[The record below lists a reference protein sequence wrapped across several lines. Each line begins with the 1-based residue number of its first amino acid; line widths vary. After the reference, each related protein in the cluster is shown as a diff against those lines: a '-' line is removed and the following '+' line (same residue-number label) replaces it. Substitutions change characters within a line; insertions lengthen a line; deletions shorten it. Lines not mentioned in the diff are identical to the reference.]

1 MSPIRFKEARESE
14 TNAIIYDKPYCPKIH
29 VDTGDISSVVSTA
42 LSLLFHEDDNDD
54 EGGSTPLKLKL
65 QHRLEVKVVT
75 GGITNAL
82 FCISGFA
89 PDREYDALLVR
100 VFGAEGMIDRDVET
114 STFACLSESGIA
126 PKYMGRFGNGRVEGW
141 LDGYCPLSL
150 SNFQDEGT
158 AEKIAVQMANLH
170 FGFCVPS
177 ELHMWHNEEEPGLWV
192 QIFSWIEKA
201 RKTTSY
207 KTEGD
212 DERASKLLDLP
223 GVATELDWLKNEVIP
238 KDSKV
243 AFCHNDALA
252 GNIMKHTDTG
262 VIQLIDFEYGGANYI
277 AFDIANHFNEYA
289 GGTSTEENGVPD
301 YTLLP
306 SLERQMAFITAYV
319 GASRLAKGEDDVT
332 EKSSEEEEITNLL
345 KEVQGF
351 VLVNHL
357 YWGLWAVNQAS
368 AEGTKEFD
376 YMNYAT
382 NRFKQYFEVKK
393 EFSDN

>member
-14 TNAIIYDKPYCPKIH
+14 TDAIIYDKPYCPKIR
-29 VDTGDISSVVSTA
+29 VDTGNISSVVSTA
-42 LSLLFHEDDNDD
+42 LALLFHEDDNDED
-54 EGGSTPLKLKL
+54 GSTPQKMEL
-65 QHRLEVKVVT
+65 QRRLDVKIVT
-75 GGITNAL
+75 GGLTNAL

-89 PDREYDALLVR
+89 PDLEYDALLVR

-126 PKYMGRFGNGRVEGW
+126 PKYMGRFGNGRLEGW

-150 SNFQDEGT
+150 SELQDEGT
-158 AEKIAVQMANLH
+158 GEKIAVQMANLH
-170 FGFCVPS
+170 FGFRVPS
-177 ELHMWHNEEEPGLWV
+177 ELHEWHNKEEPGLWG
-192 QIFSWIEKA
+192 QISSWMEQAQKIK
-201 RKTTSY
+201 SY

-212 DERASKLLDLP
+212 DERAEELLDLP
-223 GVATELDWLKNEVIP
+223 GVAGELDWLKNEVIP
-238 KDSKV
+238 MDSKA
-243 AFCHNDALA
+243 AFCHNDALP
-252 GNIMKHTDTG
+252 GNIMKHKDTG
-262 VIQLIDFEYGGANYI
+262 TIQLIDFEYGGVNYI

-306 SLERQMAFITAYV
+306 SPERQICFVTAYV
-319 GASRLAKGEDDVT
+319 NAAHVAEGESGVT
-332 EKSSEEEEITNLL
+332 EESSEGEEIANLM

-351 VLVNHL
+351 ILANHL

-368 AEGTKEFD
+368 AEGTEEFD
-376 YMNYAT
+376 YMTYAT

-393 EFSDN
+393 EFSVD